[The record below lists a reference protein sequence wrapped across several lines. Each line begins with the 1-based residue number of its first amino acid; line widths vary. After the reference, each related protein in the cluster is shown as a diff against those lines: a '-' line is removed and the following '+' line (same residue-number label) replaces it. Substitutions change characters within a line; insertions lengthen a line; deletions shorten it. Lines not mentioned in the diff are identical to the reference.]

1 MDRAYETKYHVQE
14 DKHWWFKTRRDIII
28 KLLQKSDRNSKIL
41 EIGCSGGPLILALN
55 ERGYQ
60 DVHGIDISR
69 DAIDLCKRRNIRNVF
84 LMDGSKP
91 AFDDGQFDLVIASDV
106 LEHIEDEATA
116 LSEWNRILKPAGKL
130 IVFVPAFENLWSKH
144 DEANHHFRRY
154 SKSELTRVL
163 KKADFEITRS
173 SYWNFLLFSPTSLV
187 RLIQRICSNR
197 WQNRRGDQLLEVN
210 SILNEF
216 LFNLIKAENV
226 ILRLVNFPVGV
237 SIFAT
242 AAKNVTDPKSVY
254 DRSFSQPSVS

>member
-1 MDRAYETKYHVQE
+1 MDQAYETKYHVQE
-14 DKHWWFKTRRDIII
+14 DKHWWFKARRDIVL
-28 KLLQKSDRNSKIL
+28 KLLQKSDPNSKIL
-41 EIGCSGGPLILALN
+41 EIGCSGGPLIQALN

-69 DAIDLCKRRNIRNVF
+69 DAIDLCRLRNIHKVF
-84 LMDGSKP
+84 VMDGSLP
-91 AFDDGQFDLVIASDV
+91 AFKDGHFDIVIASDV
-106 LEHIEDEATA
+106 LEHIEDEEKA
-116 LSEWNRILKPAGKL
+116 LSEWNRILKPTGRL
-130 IVFVPAFENLWSKH
+130 IVFVPAFELLWSKH